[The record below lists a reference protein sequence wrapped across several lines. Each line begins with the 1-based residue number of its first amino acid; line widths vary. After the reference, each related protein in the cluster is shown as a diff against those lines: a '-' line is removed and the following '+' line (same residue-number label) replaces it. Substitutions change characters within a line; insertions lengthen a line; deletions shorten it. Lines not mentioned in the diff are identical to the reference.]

1 MTIYSS
7 RTKASAPTK
16 GVAATKASA
25 PTKALAPTKA
35 SKPKALLKLKEP
47 QSVSAHQSIP
57 IHPITIPANWNHIYD
72 QESFQI
78 HPEKDGYLKR
88 LAYTMI
94 EYAIRNEDALEVLDF
109 CIEYK
114 ISRRTLYD
122 HVDQDKGFREAYD
135 YFKLILA
142 NRKRRGAMKKEFDY
156 AVVKADLYKYDPEYI
171 SSDKYQAQLKQSES
185 LGNSIFVIN
194 NNIPEIISKE
204 QLEEEF
210 DDVNK

>member
-7 RTKASAPTK
+7 RTKGVAATKASAPTK

-25 PTKALAPTKA
+25 LTKV
-35 SKPKALLKLKEP
+35 SKPKAPLKLNSP
-47 QSVSAHQSIP
+47 LVP